1 MAFSPEDI
9 RDKIAPSILS
19 ADFARLG
26 DEIRAVEKAGAD
38 MIHFDVMDG
47 HFVPNLSIGIPVL
60 ESVRKV
66 TRLPLDAHLM
76 ISEPARYVEAFVK
89 AGANSISVHCEVCP
103 DIPAMAKR
111 IHDLG
116 ARASIG
122 INPET
127 DADKVLPFAEHL
139 DMILVMS
146 VHPGFGGQE
155 FIPAALDKLRY
166 IRRELKRRG
175 LSIDVEIDGG
185 VKLDNIADVKAAGAN
200 VFVSGSG
207 IFGKPDYTKIM
218 GEMRE
223 LIAHTHAKTVTD
235 FPRILRTRALSHS
248 DAITTPLY
256 FPDYAQPETGCSSA
270 WPEHCVRDAGV
281 AGSNPVTPI
290 FSFQ

>member
-1 MAFSPEDI
+1 MRMDRE
-9 RDKIAPSILS
+9 DKIAPSVLS

-26 DEIRAVEKAGAD
+26 DEVAKVERAGAD

-60 ESVRKV
+60 QSLRKV

-76 ISEPARYVEAFVK
+76 IENPEKYVEEFVK
-89 AGANSISVHCEVCP
+89 SGANSVSVHAEVCK

-111 IHDLG
+111 LHDLG

-127 DADKVLPFAEHL
+127 DVQRVLPFAEHL
-139 DMILVMS
+139 DMILIMG

-155 FIPAALDKLRY
+155 FIPEALEKLRTV
-166 IRRELKRRG
+166 RRELDRRG
-175 LSIDVEIDGG
+175 LKIDIEIDGG

-207 IFGKPDYTKIM
+207 IFGRGDYDKVVHD
-218 GEMRE
+218 MRQ
-223 LIAHTHAKTVTD
+223 LVAHTPFKA
-235 FPRILRTRALSHS
+235 
-248 DAITTPLY
+248 
-256 FPDYAQPETGCSSA
+256 
-270 WPEHCVRDAGV
+270 
-281 AGSNPVTPI
+281 
-290 FSFQ
+290 

>member
-1 MAFSPEDI
+1 MKSSRRSSSHPQFPRSDTADL
-9 RDKIAPSILS
+9 IAPSILA

-26 DEIRAVEKAGAD
+26 EEIGKVEAAGAN

-47 HFVPNLSIGIPVL
+47 HFVPNISFGIPVL
-60 ESVRKV
+60 EAVRRV
-66 TRLPLDAHLM
+66 TKMPLDAHLM
-76 ISEPARYVEAFVK
+76 ISEPERYVAAFVK
-89 AGANSISVHCEVCP
+89 AGADSISVHCEVCP

-127 DADKVLPFAEHL
+127 DADRVLPFAEHL

-155 FIPAALDKLRY
+155 FIPSALDKLRY

-185 VKLDNIADVKAAGAN
+185 VKLENIADVKAAGAN

-207 IFGKPDYTKIM
+207 IFGKPDYTKIVS
-218 GEMRE
+218 EMRD
-223 LIAHTHAKTVTD
+223 LVA
-235 FPRILRTRALSHS
+235 RT
-248 DAITTPLY
+248 
-256 FPDYAQPETGCSSA
+256 ETK
-270 WPEHCVRDAGV
+270 
-281 AGSNPVTPI
+281 I
-290 FSFQ
+290 

>member
-1 MAFSPEDI
+1 VDSA
-9 RDKIAPSILS
+9 DKIAPSILS

-66 TRLPLDAHLM
+66 TKLPLDAHLM

-89 AGANSISVHCEVCP
+89 AGADSISVHCEVCP

-127 DADKVLPFAEHL
+127 EPDKVLPFAEHL

-166 IRRELKRRG
+166 IRRELRRR
-175 LSIDVEIDGG
+175 IDVEIDGG

-207 IFGKPDYTKIM
+207 IFGKPDYSKIV

-223 LIAHTHAKTVTD
+223 LIAHT
-235 FPRILRTRALSHS
+235 
-248 DAITTPLY
+248 PLK
-256 FPDYAQPETGCSSA
+256 
-270 WPEHCVRDAGV
+270 
-281 AGSNPVTPI
+281 I
-290 FSFQ
+290 

>member
-1 MAFSPEDI
+1 
-9 RDKIAPSILS
+9 
-19 ADFARLG
+19 
-26 DEIRAVEKAGAD
+26 
-38 MIHFDVMDG
+38 
-47 HFVPNLSIGIPVL
+47 
-60 ESVRKV
+60 
-66 TRLPLDAHLM
+66 
-76 ISEPARYVEAFVK
+76 
-89 AGANSISVHCEVCP
+89 
-103 DIPAMAKR
+103 MAKR

-207 IFGKPDYTKIM
+207 IFGKPDYSKIV

-223 LIAHTHAKTVTD
+223 LIAHTHPK
-235 FPRILRTRALSHS
+235 L
-248 DAITTPLY
+248 
-256 FPDYAQPETGCSSA
+256 
-270 WPEHCVRDAGV
+270 
-281 AGSNPVTPI
+281 
-290 FSFQ
+290 

>member
-1 MAFSPEDI
+1 MAHAHVE
-9 RDKIAPSILS
+9 IAPSIL
-19 ADFARLG
+19 ACNFAKLG
-26 DEIRAVEKAGAD
+26 DEVRMVEQAGAEVL
-38 MIHFDVMDG
+38 HVDVMDG
-47 HFVPNLSIGIPVL
+47 HFVPNISFGIPVL
-60 ESVRKV
+60 EAVRKV
-66 TRLPLDAHLM
+66 TRMPLDAHLM

-89 AGANSISVHCEVCP
+89 AGADSISVHCEVCP
-103 DIPAMAKR
+103 DIPTMAKR

-155 FIPAALDKLRY
+155 FIPAALDKLGH

-175 LSIDVEIDGG
+175 LNIDVEIDGG

-218 GEMRE
+218 EEMRD
-223 LIAHTHAKTVTD
+223 LVARTH
-235 FPRILRTRALSHS
+235 
-248 DAITTPLY
+248 
-256 FPDYAQPETGCSSA
+256 QP
-270 WPEHCVRDAGV
+270 
-281 AGSNPVTPI
+281 
-290 FSFQ
+290 